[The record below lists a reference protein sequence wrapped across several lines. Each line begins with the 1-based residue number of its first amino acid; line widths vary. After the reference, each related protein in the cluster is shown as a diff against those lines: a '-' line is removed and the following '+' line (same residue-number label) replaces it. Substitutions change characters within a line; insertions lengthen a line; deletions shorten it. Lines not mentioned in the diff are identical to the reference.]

1 MKYLDHDIIE
11 KELIK
16 PLDQFKYYAKMN
28 FLSVIENGI
37 KKDIGYLFGETYGKE
52 KGEAYAK
59 MEQALIKWKKQNI
72 K

>member
-16 PLDQFKYYAKMN
+16 PLGQFKYYAKMN
-28 FLSVIENGI
+28 LLSVIENGV
-37 KKDIGYLFGETYGKE
+37 KKDIGHLLGETYGKE
-52 KGEAYAK
+52 KSEAYSK
-59 MEQALIKWKKQNI
+59 MEQIFLAWKKKNI